1 MEREIFRVRAAWV
14 TEVVFDLAPAPE
26 WQWLAGQPRPVR
38 WTRAQANPVRKI
50 GRLITESLHS
60 GRPHHIDAGHG
71 WSLDVE
77 TDGRSA
83 IVRAPGPA
91 IAITSIG
98 TGTAR
103 IALI

>member
-1 MEREIFRVRAAWV
+1 VRAAWV

-26 WQWLAGQPRPVR
+26 WQWLAEQPSAVTSSAVT
-38 WTRAQANPVRKI
+38 WTRAQANQVRKI

-60 GRPHHIDAGHG
+60 GRPHHIDAGHS

-77 TDGRSA
+77 ADGRSA
-83 IVRAPGPA
+83 TVRAPGPA

>member
-1 MEREIFRVRAAWV
+1 MRAAWV

>member
-1 MEREIFRVRAAWV
+1 VSWPV
-14 TEVVFDLAPAPE
+14 TSPEVAGGPLFLASRRPVPARRPAPRDIC
-26 WQWLAGQPRPVR
+26 PH
-38 WTRAQANPVRKI
+38 T
-50 GRLITESLHS
+50 GR
-60 GRPHHIDAGHG
+60 HG

-77 TDGRSA
+77 ADGRPA
-83 IVRAPGPA
+83 TVRAPGPA

>member
-1 MEREIFRVRAAWV
+1 VR
-14 TEVVFDLAPAPE
+14 
-26 WQWLAGQPRPVR
+26 
-38 WTRAQANPVRKI
+38 
-50 GRLITESLHS
+50 RL

-77 TDGRSA
+77 ADGAVSNRP
-83 IVRAPGPA
+83 RPGPA

>member
-1 MEREIFRVRAAWV
+1 MRAAWV

-26 WQWLAGQPRPVR
+26 WQWLAEQPSAVTSSAVT
-38 WTRAQANPVRKI
+38 WTRAQANQVRKI

-77 TDGRSA
+77 ADGRSA
-83 IVRAPGPA
+83 TVRAPGPA